1 MNATILIYLI
11 NKTMGFGRKNGN
23 SSFVMTLKMYCN
35 FKGPI
40 NTVEI
45 KNTDT
50 DYSVWIHIK
59 LIPILIILFG
69 FLSSETNISV
79 WLHIKPISIPIIG
92 LNRLEPIIYKYYFI
106 FYRYR

>member
-1 MNATILIYLI
+1 
-11 NKTMGFGRKNGN
+11 MGFGRKNGN
-23 SSFVMTLKMYCN
+23 SSFVMTLKIYCN

-59 LIPILIILFG
+59 PIPI
-69 FLSSETNISV
+69 
-79 WLHIKPISIPIIG
+79 PIYVCQTDTDTDTYYWYR
-92 LNRLEPIIYKYYFI
+92 NRLYQFSLLSVNP
-106 FYRYR
+106 